1 MVCGV
6 DDPAMNG
13 ALRIATIVPLAGLIP
28 LGSVFL
34 SSFVRLVPVPV
45 RGFGEG
51 FTREHGTRR

>member
-1 MVCGV
+1 MACAA
-6 DDPAMNG
+6 DDPGMNG

-28 LGSVFL
+28 LGWVFL

>member
-1 MVCGV
+1 
-6 DDPAMNG
+6 MNG

-34 SSFVRLVPVPV
+34 ASFARLVPVPV

-51 FTREHGTRR
+51 FTREHGTGR

>member
-1 MVCGV
+1 
-6 DDPAMNG
+6 MNG

-28 LGSVFL
+28 LGLVFL

-51 FTREHGTRR
+51 FTREPGTRR